1 MEINKIFIVGSG
13 FMGAGIAQ
21 TAISKGFEVKICDLS
36 LELAQKAAAGIDKM
50 LTKMVTKGKMTQED
64 KDAAMARLSA
74 CDSFDAAA
82 DADLVIEAVT
92 ENVDVKKSVFEKISA
107 VAKEDAILA
116 TNTSSI
122 SVAEISKVVKNPQRF
137 LGMHFFSPVP
147 LMKLLELVRALATSD
162 ATIAVAKEVGQRL
175 GKVCIVAKD
184 SPAFIVNRLLDP
196 MINEAIFMVDEGT
209 ASIEDIDNGAK
220 YGLNHP
226 MGPLELIDMAGIDIE
241 LAVMEVMH
249 RETGDDKYRPSLLLR
264 NMVRLGW
271 LGRKTGKGFYVYPE
285 DGSKPYP
292 NPDL

>member
-1 MEINKIFIVGSG
+1 MEINKLFIVGSG
-13 FMGAGIAQ
+13 FMGSGIAQ

-50 LTKMVTKGKMTQED
+50 LTKMVTKGKMSQED
-64 KDAAMARLSA
+64 KDAAMARLSV
-74 CDSFDAAA
+74 CDSFDEAAN
-82 DADLVIEAVT
+82 ADLVIEAVT
-92 ENVDVKKSVFEKISA
+92 ENVEVKKAVFEKISA

-122 SVAEISKVVKNPQRF
+122 SVAEISKVVKNPKRF

-147 LMKLLELVRALATSD
+147 LMKLLEIVRALATSD
-162 ATIAVAKEVGQRL
+162 ETIAAAKEVGQRL